1 MNKLLI
7 VCSAIAL
14 IYGGNAFANTYGDN
28 EEELVKSQESYKGDD
43 VQDFGTEDQW
53 QAFFESQGEPQLHK
67 NNDVRNFGTKDQWQN
82 FFESQGEPQRRYF
95 VSPEKAEASR
105 KRRREKMDFLI
116 KQLESLKS
124 PDDIVLLTN
133 RLKKLKIENEDATG
147 KLIDIG
153 EEGLHHSKKAS
164 FFDSDQNDDRFNNE
178 KSEEFVVE
186 SIRTL
191 RNSSKAEG
199 SLKPDVSQKLR
210 AKLKPSRIQT
220 EPNAMQ
226 GTFAR

>member
-1 MNKLLI
+1 M
-7 VCSAIAL
+7 CSAIAL

-43 VQDFGTEDQW
+43 VQD
-53 QAFFESQGEPQLHK
+53 
-67 NNDVRNFGTKDQWQN
+67 FGTKDQWQN

-124 PDDIVLLTN
+124 PDDVALLTN
-133 RLKKLKIENEDATG
+133 KLKKLKIENEDATG